1 MEQLLQTQ
9 FYSTNEESSQ
19 NNRSQQGWS
28 CSEDRGRGR
37 GYGQG
42 QGHGQGSINFE
53 EEKSQQEVMAKA
65 TQDQWTEMWPLEMNP
80 CWKWKEGN
88 ILIPLKNGEHQFIS
102 NVYYVPNMKSN
113 I

>member
-9 FYSTNEESSQ
+9 FYSTNKESSQ
-19 NNRSQQGWS
+19 NNRSQQGWG

-42 QGHGQGSINFE
+42 QGHGQGSINFK

-65 TQDQWTEMWPLEMNP
+65 TQD
-80 CWKWKEGN
+80 
-88 ILIPLKNGEHQFIS
+88 
-102 NVYYVPNMKSN
+102 
-113 I
+113 